1 MKRLRQ
7 GEGFIG
13 ICHYKGEK
21 LAVRPMF
28 EHDTGPS
35 VVITTPGIEEGD
47 IVRAWG
53 DNGDI
58 FVSLFHKKGTVLHK
72 YMLELDALHVNPF
85 FPADALNEV
94 KAILDEPGIDDPS
107 LKDFTHLPFV
117 TIDNEGSKDLDQAVY
132 VRSKGIGF
140 LIYYAIADASYY
152 IRPGTALFRE
162 ALRRGASYYFPDYS
176 VPMLPRELSEGIIS
190 LNPHVE
196 RRALVFIMELDFT
209 GNILHTNIVRGKI
222 KSREKL
228 SYNGVQ
234 EYYDDPSSS
243 SLAGRGYDESLLNLM
258 IAGRFLALQ
267 GDRRGVISYERF
279 EQVVRIAEDEV
290 NLEFQDLR
298 RNDASRWNEQISLLC
313 NMEGAKM
320 LSPEKCDGDLH
331 VQPVFRI
338 HEAPDE
344 ASLERLENVISSF
357 IEIHSLDREKWEWRR
372 GESLAVYLK
381 KLPLTGPDKRITE
394 AIERQILISNQ
405 KSFFSG
411 NPGIHYALGVK
422 LYGRFSSPMREI
434 VGVYSHKELAEKLGL
449 QEPYP
454 DEADIELRE
463 KVILA
468 SNRCKDI
475 QKDIDRMVNDLVLD
489 SLFRPE
495 LGFAVDARPCHSGTI
510 MGMKDTRMYVMLDS
524 PRIEIKV
531 YIEDIEKHTG
541 RKFSYRFHVMEE
553 TGANSRPLKFRAG
566 DEIKIKVADF
576 DENGKWRFTVSG
588 IG

>member
-13 ICHYKGEK
+13 ICHYKGDK
-21 LAVRPMF
+21 LTVRPMF
-28 EHDTGPS
+28 EHDTGPFI
-35 VVITTPGIEEGD
+35 VITTPGIEDGD

-58 FVSLFHKKGTVLHK
+58 FVSLFHKKGTILHS
-72 YMLELDALHVNPF
+72 YMLELDALRVNPF
-85 FPADALNEV
+85 FPADALDEV
-94 KAILDEPGIDDPS
+94 KSILAEPGIDDPS
-107 LKDFTHLPFV
+107 LHDYTHLPFV

-132 VRSKGIGF
+132 VETCGSGF

-152 IRPGTALFRE
+152 IRPGAALFRE
-162 ALRRGASYYFPDYS
+162 ALKRGASYYFPDYS

-190 LNPHVE
+190 LNAGQE
-196 RRALVFIMELDFT
+196 RRALVFSMEIDAA
-209 GNILHTNIVRGKI
+209 GNTLRTDILRGRI
-222 KSREKL
+222 ISSDKL

-234 EYYDDPSSS
+234 EFYDNPASSP
-243 SLAGRGYDESLLNLM
+243 LAGREYTESLLNLQE
-258 IAGRFLALQ
+258 AGRVLAAH

-279 EQVVRIAEDEV
+279 EQVVRIADDEV
-290 NLEFQDLR
+290 NLEFQDLL

-320 LSPEKCDGDLH
+320 LSPAECAGDLH

-344 ASLERLENVISSF
+344 SSLERLENVISSF
-357 IEIHSLDREKWEWRR
+357 IEIHSLDREKWGWRR
-372 GESLAVYLK
+372 GESLAAYLK
-381 KLPLTGPDKRITE
+381 KLPLSGPEKRITE

-434 VGVYSHKELAEKLGL
+434 VGIYSHKELAEKLGL
-449 QEPYP
+449 QEPSP

-475 QKDIDRMVNDLVLD
+475 QKEIDHMVNSLVLD

-495 LGFAVDARPCHSGTI
+495 LEFDPESRKHYNGTI
-510 MGMKDTRMYVMLDS
+510 MGMKDSRIYVMLDS

-531 YIEDIEKHTG
+531 YTEDLERYSG

-553 TGANSRPLKFRAG
+553 TGADDKPLRFRAG
-566 DEIKIKVADF
+566 DEIKIKVTGF
-576 DENGKWRFTVSG
+576 DERGKWRFTVPG

>member
-13 ICHYKGEK
+13 ICHYKGDK
-21 LAVRPMF
+21 LTVRPMF
-28 EHDTGPS
+28 EHDTGPFI
-35 VVITTPGIEEGD
+35 VITTPGIEEGD

-72 YMLELDALHVNPF
+72 YMLQLDALHVNPF

-94 KAILDEPGIDDPS
+94 KAILDEPGINDPS

-132 VRSKGIGF
+132 VEKCGTGF
-140 LIYYAIADASYY
+140 IIFYAIADASYY

-190 LNPHVE
+190 LNPQQE
-196 RRALVFIMELDFT
+196 RRALVFIMEIDAA
-209 GNILHTNIVRGKI
+209 GNTLRTDIVRGRI
-222 KSREKL
+222 ISRDKL

-234 EYYDDPSSS
+234 EFYDNPASSP
-243 SLAGRGYDESLLNLM
+243 LAEREYTESLLNLQE
-258 IAGRFLALQ
+258 AGRVLAAH

-279 EQVVRIAEDEV
+279 EQVVRIADDEV
-290 NLEFQDLR
+290 NLEFQDLL

-320 LSPEKCDGDLH
+320 LSPDHCIGDLH

-344 ASLERLENVISSF
+344 SSLERLENVISAF
-357 IEIHSLDREKWEWRR
+357 IEIHSLDREKWGWRR
-372 GESLAVYLK
+372 GESLAAYLK
-381 KLPLTGPDKRITE
+381 KLPLTGPEKRITE

-405 KSFFSG
+405 RSYFSG

-434 VGVYSHKELAEKLGL
+434 VGIYSHKELAEKLKL
-449 QEPYP
+449 QEPSP

-475 QKDIDRMVNDLVLD
+475 QKEIDHMVNSLVLD

-495 LGFAVDARPCHSGTI
+495 LEFDPESRKHYNGTI
-510 MGMKDTRMYVMLDS
+510 MGMKDSRIYVMLDS

-531 YIEDIEKHTG
+531 YTEDLEKNSG
-541 RKFSYRFHVMEE
+541 KKFSYRFHVMEE
-553 TGANSRPLKFRAG
+553 TGAADKPLRFRAG
-566 DEIKIKVADF
+566 DEIKIKVTGF
-576 DENGKWRFTVSG
+576 DERGKWRFTVPG

>member
-1 MKRLRQ
+1 MKRLRN

-21 LAVRPMF
+21 LTVRPMF
-28 EHDTGPS
+28 EHDSGHI
-35 VVITTPGIEEGD
+35 VVITTPGIEDGD

-53 DNGDI
+53 DDGDI
-58 FVSLFHKKGTVLHK
+58 FVSLFHRKGTVMNS
-72 YMLELDALHVNPF
+72 YMMKLDLLRVNPF
-85 FPADALNEV
+85 FPADVLEEV
-94 KAILDEPGIDDPS
+94 KTILAQPGIDDSS
-107 LKDFTHLPFV
+107 LVDYTRLPFV

-132 VRSKGIGF
+132 VEKGTAGF
-140 LIYYAIADASYY
+140 ILYYAIADASYY

-162 ALRRGASYYFPDYS
+162 ALKRGASYYFPDYS
-176 VPMLPRELSEGIIS
+176 VPMLPRELSEGLIS
-190 LNPHVE
+190 LNAHLE
-196 RRALVFIMELDFT
+196 RRALLFIMEIDRE
-209 GNILHTNIVRGKI
+209 GNTLRTDILRGKI
-222 KSREKL
+222 MSRDKL

-234 EYYDDPSSS
+234 EFYDHPESSP
-243 SLAGRGYDESLLNLM
+243 LTGKEYTESLLNLQD
-258 IAGRFLALQ
+258 AGRILAAQ

-279 EQVVRIAEDEV
+279 EQVVRIAKDEV
-290 NLEFQDLR
+290 NLEFQDLL
-298 RNDASRWNEQISLLC
+298 RNDASRWNEQASLLC

-320 LSPEKCDGDLH
+320 LSPEQCIGDLH

-357 IEIHSLDREKWEWRR
+357 IEIHALDKEKWGWRK
-372 GESLAVYLK
+372 GESLALYLK
-381 KLPLTGPDKRITE
+381 KLPLAGAEKRITE

-405 KSFFSG
+405 RSFFSD

-434 VGVYSHKELAEKLGL
+434 VGIYSHKELAEKLKL
-449 QEPYP
+449 QEPLP

-475 QKDIDRMVNDLVLD
+475 QKSIDHSVNSLILD
-489 SLFRPE
+489 SLFHPE
-495 LGFAVDARPCHSGTI
+495 LALGTDARPYHSGTI
-510 MGMKDTRMYVMLDS
+510 MGMKDSRIYVMLDS

-531 YIEDIEKHTG
+531 YTDDLEKYSG
-541 RKFSYRFHVMEE
+541 KKFSCMFHVMEE
-553 TGANSRPLKFRAG
+553 IETHNRPLRFRAG

>member
-1 MKRLRQ
+1 MEID
-7 GEGFIG
+7 GEGN
-13 ICHYKGEK
+13 
-21 LAVRPMF
+21 
-28 EHDTGPS
+28 T
-35 VVITTPGIEEGD
+35 
-47 IVRAWG
+47 
-53 DNGDI
+53 
-58 FVSLFHKKGTVLHK
+58 
-72 YMLELDALHVNPF
+72 
-85 FPADALNEV
+85 
-94 KAILDEPGIDDPS
+94 
-107 LKDFTHLPFV
+107 
-117 TIDNEGSKDLDQAVY
+117 
-132 VRSKGIGF
+132 
-140 LIYYAIADASYY
+140 
-152 IRPGTALFRE
+152 
-162 ALRRGASYYFPDYS
+162 LRT
-176 VPMLPRELSEGIIS
+176 E
-190 LNPHVE
+190 
-196 RRALVFIMELDFT
+196 
-209 GNILHTNIVRGKI
+209 IVRGRI
-222 KSREKL
+222 ISRDKL

-234 EYYDDPSSS
+234 EFYDNPGSNRLKETEYAE
-243 SLAGRGYDESLLNLM
+243 SLMNLQDAGRV
-258 IAGRFLALQ
+258 LAAR

-320 LSPEKCDGDLH
+320 LSPDHCSEDLH

-344 ASLERLENVISSF
+344 SSLERLEKVISSF
-357 IEIHSLDREKWEWRR
+357 IEIHALDKEQWGWRK
-372 GESLAVYLK
+372 GESLALYLK

-434 VGVYSHKELAEKLGL
+434 VGIYSHKELAEKLKL
-449 QEPYP
+449 QEPHP

-475 QKDIDRMVNDLVLD
+475 QKDIDRMVNGLVLD

-495 LGFAVDARPCHSGTI
+495 LELAAEARPCHCGTI
-510 MGMKDTRMYVMLDS
+510 MGMKDTKMYVMLDS

-531 YIEDIEKHTG
+531 YTEDIEKHSG
-541 RKFSYRFHVMEE
+541 KKFSCSFHVMEE
-553 TGANSRPLKFRAG
+553 TGTDNSPLRFRAG
-566 DEIKIKVADF
+566 DEIQIRVADF
-576 DENGKWRFTVSG
+576 DGTGKWRFTVSG